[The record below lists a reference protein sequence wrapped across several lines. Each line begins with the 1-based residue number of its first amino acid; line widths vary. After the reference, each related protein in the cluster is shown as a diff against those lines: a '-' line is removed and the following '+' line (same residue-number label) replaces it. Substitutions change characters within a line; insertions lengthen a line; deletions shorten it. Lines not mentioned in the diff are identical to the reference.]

1 MKKIA
6 VILTS
11 FMLIVMSCLTPSFM
25 VSAEEGA
32 YYNLTPSTHTVAMGT
47 LLPETMDSHKTFT
60 ITNNGNV
67 PATVTWTEDN
77 PSNAFIIELV
87 SDGYLYPG
95 QSATFEVWQT
105 QMLPAGDY
113 YASAAFYAFE
123 DESDSVLAYVDMYM
137 TVVEPEPEP
146 EPESIVTAVEIAP
159 NGATVSAG
167 SSYTFAANVYGQ
179 NLITDTVTWS
189 ISGNQSG
196 STSINS
202 AGTLTVAANETAS
215 SISVKAASNQDLNVY
230 NIVQVNITRPT
241 FTVRTSSNPSE
252 GGSVSG
258 GGSVNYG
265 GKVTLTARPNS
276 GYSFEGF
283 YEGNSKISSASSLE
297 LNGITSDRSITAAF
311 VRSAYT
317 VKTYVNPEKTG
328 SVSGAGTYNRGS
340 KVELKAAPANGYIFT
355 GWTKEGKV
363 MTTDETYKIGSL
375 DSDLTLV
382 ANFAKKEA
390 TTYSIKASVN
400 GDGGS
405 ITPGGEIKVT
415 EGASAAFTV
424 TPASGYKVSKVLIDG
439 SNIGAVESYTFT
451 GVKGAHSIVASFTK
465 VEQKKTD
472 TTTTNKSQTT
482 TDTKKTENTEST
494 DKKTQ
499 EEPVNKTETETE
511 TNEVTEPEQTE
522 PEEIQV
528 PEENTGIM
536 GKHNLNEV
544 SLKAVI
550 EDHDSA
556 MTLVKEAYDEGYLR
570 VSVST
575 NYENGGQPEVLN
587 ASQVA
592 MESLSKEDTYS
603 LLSGNAY
610 AYNVSISDNTGSI
623 SQEAKSSFES
633 KSGYKPVGYFD
644 LSILKISLDST
655 EEVKSI
661 STPLVVKVPIPASYQ
676 KDGRQF
682 YVLRNHDG
690 EVTVL
695 ENIGD
700 EEGYVT
706 FATDRFSDYA
716 LCYKDKGVG
725 GAIYIAFIAAGIAL
739 ITAII
744 FTIRKLV

>member
-95 QSATFEVWQT
+95 ESATFEVWQT

-137 TVVEPEPEP
+137 TIENPEPEP
-146 EPESIVTAVEIAP
+146 IVTAVEIAP
-159 NGATVSAG
+159 NGATVSVG
-167 SSYTFAANVYGQ
+167 NSYTFAANVYGQ

-215 SISVKAASNQDLNVY
+215 SIGVKAASNQDLNVY

-265 GKVTLTARPNS
+265 GKVTLTAKPNS

-465 VEQKKTD
+465 VEQKKT
-472 TTTTNKSQTT
+472 
-482 TDTKKTENTEST
+482 
-494 DKKTQ
+494 Q
-499 EEPVNKTETETE
+499 EEPVNKTETE

-610 AYNVSISDNTGSI
+610 AYSVSISDNTGSI

-682 YVLRNHDG
+682 CVLRNHDG

-716 LCYKDKGVG
+716 LCYKDKGAG
-725 GAIYIAFIAAGIAL
+725 GPIYIAFIAAGIAL

>member
-1 MKKIA
+1 M
-6 VILTS
+6 
-11 FMLIVMSCLTPSFM
+11 
-25 VSAEEGA
+25 
-32 YYNLTPSTHTVAMGT
+32 
-47 LLPETMDSHKTFT
+47 
-60 ITNNGNV
+60 
-67 PATVTWTEDN
+67 
-77 PSNAFIIELV
+77 
-87 SDGYLYPG
+87 
-95 QSATFEVWQT
+95 
-105 QMLPAGDY
+105 
-113 YASAAFYAFE
+113 
-123 DESDSVLAYVDMYM
+123 
-137 TVVEPEPEP
+137 
-146 EPESIVTAVEIAP
+146 
-159 NGATVSAG
+159 
-167 SSYTFAANVYGQ
+167 
-179 NLITDTVTWS
+179 TWS

-405 ITPGGEIKVT
+405 ITP
-415 EGASAAFTV
+415 
-424 TPASGYKVSKVLIDG
+424 
-439 SNIGAVESYTFT
+439 
-451 GVKGAHSIVASFTK
+451 
-465 VEQKKTD
+465 D
-472 TTTTNKSQTT
+472 TTTTNKSKTT

-725 GAIYIAFIAAGIAL
+725 GPIYIAFIAAGIAL

>member
-1 MKKIA
+1 M
-6 VILTS
+6 
-11 FMLIVMSCLTPSFM
+11 
-25 VSAEEGA
+25 
-32 YYNLTPSTHTVAMGT
+32 
-47 LLPETMDSHKTFT
+47 
-60 ITNNGNV
+60 
-67 PATVTWTEDN
+67 
-77 PSNAFIIELV
+77 
-87 SDGYLYPG
+87 
-95 QSATFEVWQT
+95 
-105 QMLPAGDY
+105 
-113 YASAAFYAFE
+113 
-123 DESDSVLAYVDMYM
+123 
-137 TVVEPEPEP
+137 
-146 EPESIVTAVEIAP
+146 
-159 NGATVSAG
+159 
-167 SSYTFAANVYGQ
+167 
-179 NLITDTVTWS
+179 TWS

-265 GKVTLTARPNS
+265 GKVTLTAKPNS

-390 TTYSIKASVN
+390 ATYSIKASVN

-405 ITPGGEIKVT
+405 ITP
-415 EGASAAFTV
+415 
-424 TPASGYKVSKVLIDG
+424 
-439 SNIGAVESYTFT
+439 
-451 GVKGAHSIVASFTK
+451 
-465 VEQKKTD
+465 D
-472 TTTTNKSQTT
+472 TTTTNKSKTT

-499 EEPVNKTETETE
+499 EEPVNKTETE

-536 GKHNLNEV
+536 GKHNLNKV

-550 EDHDSA
+550 EDRDSA

-725 GAIYIAFIAAGIAL
+725 GPIYIAFIAAGIAL

>member
-11 FMLIVMSCLTPSFM
+11 FMLIVMNCLTPSFM

-32 YYNLTPSTHTVAMGT
+32 YYNLTPSTHTVAMGN

-105 QMLPAGDY
+105 QLLPPGDY
-113 YASAAFYAFE
+113 WASVAFYAFE
-123 DESDSVLAYVDMYM
+123 DETDSVLAYVDMYM

-146 EPESIVTAVEIAP
+146 EPEPIVTAVEIAP

-167 SSYTFAANVYGQ
+167 NSYTFAANVYGQ

-265 GKVTLTARPNS
+265 GKVTLTAKPNS

-328 SVSGAGTYNRGS
+328 SASGAGTYNRGS

-405 ITPGGEIKVT
+405 ITP
-415 EGASAAFTV
+415 
-424 TPASGYKVSKVLIDG
+424 
-439 SNIGAVESYTFT
+439 
-451 GVKGAHSIVASFTK
+451 
-465 VEQKKTD
+465 D
-472 TTTTNKSQTT
+472 TTTTNKSKTT

-522 PEEIQV
+522 PEEIQF

-633 KSGYKPVGYFD
+633 KRGYKPVGYFD

-725 GAIYIAFIAAGIAL
+725 GPIYIAFIAAGIAL

>member
-32 YYNLTPSTHTVAMGT
+32 YYNLTPSTHTVAMGN

-137 TVVEPEPEP
+137 TIENP
-146 EPESIVTAVEIAP
+146 EPESIVTAVAIAP

-265 GKVTLTARPNS
+265 GKVTLTAKPNS

-405 ITPGGEIKVT
+405 ITP
-415 EGASAAFTV
+415 
-424 TPASGYKVSKVLIDG
+424 
-439 SNIGAVESYTFT
+439 
-451 GVKGAHSIVASFTK
+451 
-465 VEQKKTD
+465 D
-472 TTTTNKSQTT
+472 TTTTNKSKTT

-725 GAIYIAFIAAGIAL
+725 GPIYIAFIAAGIAL

>member
-11 FMLIVMSCLTPSFM
+11 IMLIVMNCLTPSFM

-32 YYNLTPSTHTVAMGT
+32 YYNLTPSTHTVAMGN

-77 PSNAFIIELV
+77 PSSAFIIELV

-105 QMLPAGDY
+105 QLLPPGDY
-113 YASAAFYAFE
+113 WASAAFYAFE
-123 DESDSVLAYVDMYM
+123 DETDSTLAYVDMYM
-137 TVVEPEPEP
+137 TIVAPEPEPEP
-146 EPESIVTAVEIAP
+146 EPIVTAVEIAP
-159 NGATVSAG
+159 TGATVSAG

-265 GKVTLTARPNS
+265 GKVTLTAKPNS

-297 LNGITSDRSITAAF
+297 LNGITSDRSITANF
-311 VRSAYT
+311 VRSTYT
-317 VKTYVNPEKTG
+317 VKAYVNPEKTG
-328 SVSGAGTYNRGS
+328 SISGAGTFNRGS
-340 KVELKAAPANGYIFT
+340 KVELKATPANGYIFT

-472 TTTTNKSQTT
+472 TTTTNKSKTT

-499 EEPVNKTETETE
+499 EEPVNKTETE

-633 KSGYKPVGYFD
+633 KRGYKPVGYFD

-725 GAIYIAFIAAGIAL
+725 GPIYIAFIAAGIAL

>member
-11 FMLIVMSCLTPSFM
+11 FMLIVMNCLTPSFM

-32 YYNLTPSTHTVAMGT
+32 YYNLTPSTHTVAMGN

-105 QMLPAGDY
+105 QLLPPGDY
-113 YASAAFYAFE
+113 WASAAFYAFE
-123 DESDSVLAYVDMYM
+123 DETDSTLAYVDMYM
-137 TVVEPEPEP
+137 TIVEPEPEP
-146 EPESIVTAVEIAP
+146 EPEPIVTAVEIAP

-167 SSYTFAANVYGQ
+167 NSYTFAANVYGQ

-265 GKVTLTARPNS
+265 GKVTLTAKPNS

-317 VKTYVNPEKTG
+317 VKAYVNPEKTG
-328 SVSGAGTYNRGS
+328 SISGAGTFNRGS
-340 KVELKAAPANGYIFT
+340 KVELKATPANGYIFT

-405 ITPGGEIKVT
+405 ITP
-415 EGASAAFTV
+415 
-424 TPASGYKVSKVLIDG
+424 
-439 SNIGAVESYTFT
+439 
-451 GVKGAHSIVASFTK
+451 
-465 VEQKKTD
+465 D
-472 TTTTNKSQTT
+472 TTTTNKSKTT

-725 GAIYIAFIAAGIAL
+725 GPIYIAFIAAGIAL